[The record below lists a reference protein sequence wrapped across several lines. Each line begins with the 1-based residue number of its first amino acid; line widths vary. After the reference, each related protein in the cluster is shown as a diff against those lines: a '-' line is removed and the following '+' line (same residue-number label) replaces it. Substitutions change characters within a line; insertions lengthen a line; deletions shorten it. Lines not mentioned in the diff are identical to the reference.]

1 MGASLRGSELVWERA
16 LLANRKTLH
25 QFLKQTL
32 TPRQRPPPSHSAADL
47 RPSRVPSL
55 HKMPQ
60 VILLRSALVFH
71 AAARSAGLPAA

>member
-1 MGASLRGSELVWERA
+1 MHCASAARQAAGRPALRA
-16 LLANRKTLH
+16 
-25 QFLKQTL
+25 
-32 TPRQRPPPSHSAADL
+32 AADL
-47 RPSRVPSL
+47 RCSAVPSL